1 MEYAEGMESVGIGE
15 LRRNLSGYIAKVKA
29 GERFS
34 VTDRGKTVAVLRPSR
49 HDENDEEAWQ
59 KLIDEG
65 LVKPAKAPLSE
76 FFSEYKPPKGEVD
89 HERTASRYLQ
99 EMREDRV

>member
-1 MEYAEGMESVGIGE
+1 MEYAEDMQSVGIGE

-34 VTDRGKTVAVLRPSR
+34 VTCRGETVAVLRPSR
-49 HDENDEEAWQ
+49 NEEEAWQ

-65 LVKPAKAPLSE
+65 RVKPAKAP
-76 FFSEYKPPKGEVD
+76 FSEYKLPDEEVD
-89 HERTASRYLQ
+89 HDCTASRYLQ
-99 EMREDRV
+99 EMREDRI

>member
-49 HDENDEEAWQ
+49 NDENDEEAWQ

-65 LVKPAKAPLSE
+65 LVKPAKAP
-76 FFSEYKPPKGEVD
+76 FSEYELPDEEVD
-89 HERTASRYLQ
+89 HDCTVSRYLQ